1 VESAKNANSQVKRYL
16 TFCKN
21 AHLSPKK
28 GALRNATY
36 KKQIRT
42 IKRFMFWLN
51 HVRHISCDFK
61 GARCYVA
68 AVIRWAGMNTNP
80 LDTMPAAEARTLK
93 QAYNKH
99 AVIIHQPKI
108 ALPKAMLRR
117 LMRYWCKTN
126 SEEERTTRRESLLA
140 TATML
145 YVTLGSRAGNILL
158 STGPN
163 KWKQVLLVG
172 DVNSEKFDSRPS
184 KKAPLFIVN
193 TRMKNSKYP
202 VISSVPFNS
211 NTASPKRFCAA
222 TRLLELTRKRKRDG
236 AGPDEALFV
245 NPKSGGPLTTG
256 VANSHLKKFLR
267 KFCTKKGLP
276 PRYSKLFSLKSF
288 RKAVATEMQKRGASP
303 QSIAKHL
310 KHASIDSQMSYI
322 CKYHKQN
329 QQLEKDLYKCITP
342 PTAQSRDRKP
352 KHT

>member
-1 VESAKNANSQVKRYL
+1 
-16 TFCKN
+16 
-21 AHLSPKK
+21 
-28 GALRNATY
+28 
-36 KKQIRT
+36 
-42 IKRFMFWLN
+42 
-51 HVRHISCDFK
+51 
-61 GARCYVA
+61 
-68 AVIRWAGMNTNP
+68 
-80 LDTMPAAEARTLK
+80 
-93 QAYNKH
+93 
-99 AVIIHQPKI
+99 
-108 ALPKAMLRR
+108 
-117 LMRYWCKTN
+117 
-126 SEEERTTRRESLLA
+126 
-140 TATML
+140 
-145 YVTLGSRAGNILL
+145 
-158 STGPN
+158 
-163 KWKQVLLVG
+163 
-172 DVNSEKFDSRPS
+172 
-184 KKAPLFIVN
+184 
-193 TRMKNSKYP
+193 MKNSKYP

-329 QQLEKDLYKCITP
+329 QQLEKDLYNCITP